1 MVASPFQ
8 VVVWFVVVSHPSDE
22 ERKIVKKC
30 GEGAGSVAQSDGLS
44 ALGNQSRLFGPSK

>member
-8 VVVWFVVVSHPSDE
+8 VVIWFVVVSHASDE

-30 GEGAGSVAQSDGLS
+30 GEGSVAQSDGLS